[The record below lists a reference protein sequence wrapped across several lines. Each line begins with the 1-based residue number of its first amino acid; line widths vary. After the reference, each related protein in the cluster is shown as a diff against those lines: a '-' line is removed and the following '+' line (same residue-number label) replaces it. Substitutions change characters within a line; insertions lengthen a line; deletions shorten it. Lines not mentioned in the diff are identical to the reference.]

1 MLLRHHGTY
10 TVLGIVADVY
20 ESHVKANCA
29 PQCVCKLCVQF
40 SEHFRVVWFVYWP
53 LDLES
58 NKELLQEAPVKE
70 MGLIINIY
78 DNNKWHFH

>member
-1 MLLRHHGTY
+1 MHH
-10 TVLGIVADVY
+10 
-20 ESHVKANCA
+20 S
-29 PQCVCKLCVQF
+29 VCKLCVQF

-58 NKELLQEAPVKE
+58 NTEWPQEAPVKE